1 MDTMSDVSSLSD
13 TQAPQ
18 SQLKP
23 HPPPQ
28 IQKRKAT
35 TAGLNAN
42 GTRPTK
48 SVKRRAKWSKMDDN
62 QTNVSASQSHASHR
76 TLESQDTLNGVPSV
90 APLRPLSESG
100 RRSEEHVPHSLYQS
114 HNHQSS
120 LSLHE
125 SIRRAS
131 STISTFPILGRS
143 HSQSPHVIDN
153 HSFFAPIAAP
163 PEPRIPTLPHFIK
176 PLPQRI
182 GLDEIFYL
190 DRKGALTVPDLPLRN
205 ELLRSY
211 AEYVHPFMPLLDLS
225 DFLEAVEGDGNLVS
239 LLLFQCVMF
248 AGTAF
253 VDLRHLKNA
262 GYASR
267 REARKQFFQK
277 TRLLY
282 DFDFE
287 VDRVS
292 LIQSLLLMTYWY
304 ETPDDQKDSHHWMG
318 VAVSLS
324 HTIGLHRNPENSR
337 MDVKRQSLWKR
348 IWWSTFMR
356 DRLIALGMRRPTRI
370 KNEDYDVP
378 MLTLKDF
385 DIAPLPDSIA
395 CIPTDCSSL
404 RDQEKQRQLAI
415 MCIEKAKLCLCISH
429 VLSTQY
435 SVLGNNLGVLGEEGH
450 TKTTMMLLP
459 KKLDPETCEVKKINE
474 KLRNWEEELPEEA
487 QYRVPSWQDIARG
500 NGAIV
505 LHSALL
511 HMVYFATVSALHRPQ
526 VLPSAAWPARNAAMD
541 LLDISR
547 KNVRRAAT
555 EITNIAQNLL
565 TLDLVRYLPT
575 TGVTVLL
582 PAIIIHLLDIKAPDE
597 ATRRASLH
605 GFCQCMQ
612 VTGKLRETYAAADY
626 ATAFLE
632 AAIRKADISMPQQ
645 PNAARPEPVT
655 TAEALVDAGRQM
667 GFVPAGP
674 DPRTLTPPPDGSD
687 ALSDDDVARK
697 LETFLATTPPDS
709 EHHENEHLQGIAV
722 QDFEHDFDSL
732 IDMEAAGES
741 FNFDESAF
749 MAMQGEYGGFTLDI
763 DWMKGMKD
771 TAAPVMP
778 DHGMSFV
785 DEMIA
790 TEA

>member
-1 MDTMSDVSSLSD
+1 
-13 TQAPQ
+13 
-18 SQLKP
+18 
-23 HPPPQ
+23 
-28 IQKRKAT
+28 
-35 TAGLNAN
+35 
-42 GTRPTK
+42 
-48 SVKRRAKWSKMDDN
+48 
-62 QTNVSASQSHASHR
+62 
-76 TLESQDTLNGVPSV
+76 
-90 APLRPLSESG
+90 
-100 RRSEEHVPHSLYQS
+100 
-114 HNHQSS
+114 
-120 LSLHE
+120 
-125 SIRRAS
+125 
-131 STISTFPILGRS
+131 
-143 HSQSPHVIDN
+143 
-153 HSFFAPIAAP
+153 
-163 PEPRIPTLPHFIK
+163 
-176 PLPQRI
+176 
-182 GLDEIFYL
+182 
-190 DRKGALTVPDLPLRN
+190 
-205 ELLRSY
+205 
-211 AEYVHPFMPLLDLS
+211 MPK
-225 DFLEAVEGDGNLVS
+225 AVEGDGNLVS

-337 MDVKRQSLWKR
+337 MDVKRLSLWKR

-385 DIAPLPDSIA
+385 DTAPLPDSIA

-404 RDQEKQRQLAI
+404 RDQVKQRQLAV

-459 KKLDPETCEVKKINE
+459 RKLDPEACEVKKINE
-474 KLRNWEEELPEEA
+474 KLQRWEEELPEEA

-526 VLPSAAWPARNAAMD
+526 VLPSTAWPVRNAAMD

-645 PNAARPEPVT
+645 PNAARSEPVT

-697 LETFLATTPPDS
+697 LETFLAATPPES
-709 EHHENEHLQGIAV
+709 ENHENEHLQGIEV

-732 IDMEAAGES
+732 INMDAAGES

-763 DWMKGMKD
+763 DCMKGMKD